1 MGANQQFTN
10 EIDLLQAWQWH
21 QEGLGQIIDVR
32 TIEELRF
39 VGRVDAPGIH
49 HVPWALGVQLQPNQ
63 GFLDSLLAVA
73 PQKTTPLLFLCR
85 SGKRSLAAVNAA
97 RSAGYEQVFSIL
109 EGFEGDL
116 SEAGRRGEQGW
127 RARGLPWVQS

>member
-39 VGRVDAPGIH
+39 VGRVDAPDVQHI
-49 HVPWALGVQLQPNQ
+49 PWALGIQLQPNQ
-63 GFLDSLLAVA
+63 DFVSTLLAVS
-73 PQKTTPLLFLCR
+73 PQKARPLLFLCR
-85 SGKRSLAAVNAA
+85 SGKRSLAAVHAA
-97 RSAGYEQVFSIL
+97 RSVGYEQVFSIL
-109 EGFEGDL
+109 EGFEGEL
-116 SEAGRRGEQGW
+116 SKAARRGEQGW